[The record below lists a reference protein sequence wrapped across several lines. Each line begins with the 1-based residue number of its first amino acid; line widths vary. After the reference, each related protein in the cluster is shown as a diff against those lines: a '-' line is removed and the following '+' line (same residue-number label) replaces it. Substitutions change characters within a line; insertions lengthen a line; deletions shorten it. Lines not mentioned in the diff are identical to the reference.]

1 MKTKKKAETRLEKI
15 NKYLLIRMKLNF
27 IRFQYLKK
35 YLNPAILNL
44 MMAMTNQKKLYNL
57 IEDALKCDALETS
70 DSVSVKYLLMSKT
83 LCRTSKRIYVL
94 KKY

>member
-1 MKTKKKAETRLEKI
+1 
-15 NKYLLIRMKLNF
+15 
-27 IRFQYLKK
+27 
-35 YLNPAILNL
+35 
-44 MMAMTNQKKLYNL
+44 MAMTNQKKLYNL

-70 DSVSVKYLLMSKT
+70 DSVSEKYLLMSKT